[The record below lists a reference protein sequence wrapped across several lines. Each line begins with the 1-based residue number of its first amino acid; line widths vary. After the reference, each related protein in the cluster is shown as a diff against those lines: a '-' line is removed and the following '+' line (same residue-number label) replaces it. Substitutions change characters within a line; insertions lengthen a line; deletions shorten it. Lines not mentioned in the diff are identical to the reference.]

1 MLKIGNPQ
9 QSQNIYANMT
19 SLKNIDKKPSFAV
32 KSYTTTPIEKR
43 ENILQPAYY
52 MPVFTGKNS
61 SSNHKKGIE
70 TANNIHELITYNIGA
85 IDKPEFG
92 KELENITAKTVLP
105 ALNKYQELSK
115 KHTPLMID
123 IITERGASRKS
134 RMDASSKIFN
144 ALSEKGTEVGINTK
158 PHKELFKKELEK
170 QFDKFVVNPDKLNIM
185 TEGLKQGIY
194 NKKEITREEKKALLN
209 SDKKNFENYTINL
222 LSNKGTNALKSFTEQ
237 TNTNGMFG
245 KIAEQVSKLWNSDNI
260 EPLVQKDIEKYNK
273 DVYDLRAAKNHDEFK
288 NKFKEIFKVDYDEEL
303 IAKYK
308 DKENNM
314 QTAILANA
322 KINFFKDTFKD
333 LLSDRPLEN
342 KIQTYATTGIVG
354 YNIKETKQQVFENNY
369 KTFAKFLGNN
379 DEEQG
384 KTIIE
389 KKFKEYKLKPDATIE
404 EKFAVMQRMAKKEF
418 KTLTYETKAVTNNK
432 TLDDIKKEY
441 VNSYYAAFGTENDI
455 AKRVSDYNISQKL
468 GSSAAESLILS
479 PIVIGIGIA
488 TGGTGLIPA
497 LKAGAITTGLNLAA
511 YSADRLMSKNGMIK
525 EDVSRIVKFSIL
537 DGSTSVASALAL
549 DGIRFFTSSIFQ
561 GTSAAAKTAAKITE
575 IGMLTAAETVN
586 DAIVQKYITSKVEID
601 GVAYSATFSLAGQ
614 LLDIVRLAKK

>member
-9 QSQNIYANMT
+9 QSQNIYTNMT
-19 SLKNIDKKPSFAV
+19 SLKNIDKKPSFAE
-32 KSYTTTPIEKR
+32 KSFTTNPIEKR
-43 ENILQPAYY
+43 DNLLQPAYY

-61 SSNHKKGIE
+61 SNNHKKGLE
-70 TANNIHELITYNIGA
+70 TAKNIHELIAYNIGA
-85 IDKPEFG
+85 IDKPEFS

-105 ALNKYQELSK
+105 ALNTYEDLSK

-123 IITERGASRKS
+123 VITERGASRKS
-134 RMDASSKIFN
+134 RMDASAKIFN
-144 ALSEKGTEVGINTK
+144 ALTEKGSETGINTA
-158 PHKELFKKELEK
+158 PYKELFTEELNK
-170 QFDKFVVNPDKLNIM
+170 QFDKFVVNPDKLNIL

-194 NKKEITREEKKALLN
+194 NKKEITKDEKKALLN
-209 SDKKNFENYTINL
+209 SDKKNFEKYTINL
-222 LSNKGTNALKSFTEQ
+222 LSNKGTNAIKSFTAQ
-237 TNTNGMFG
+237 TNANGMFG

-273 DVYDLRAAKNHDEFK
+273 DVYDLSAAKNHDEFK

-322 KINFFKDTFKD
+322 KVNFFEDTFKD
-333 LLSDRPLEN
+333 LLSNRPLEHKAN
-342 KIQTYATTGIVG
+342 VYTTTGMPI
-354 YNIKETKQQVFENNY
+354 YTIKETKQQVFERNY
-369 KTFAKFLGNN
+369 NLYAKFLGNN

-384 KTIIE
+384 KNILE
-389 KKFKEYKLKPDATIE
+389 KKFKEYKLNANSSMD

-418 KTLTYETKAVTNNK
+418 KNLKNETKTVTNNK
-432 TLDDIKKEY
+432 SLNEIKKEY

-488 TGGTGLIPA
+488 TGGAGLIPA
-497 LKAGAITTGLNLAA
+497 LKSGVITTGLNLAA
-511 YSADRLMSKNGMIK
+511 YSADRLMSKNGMTKDDI
-525 EDVSRIVKFSIL
+525 SRIVKFSIL

-575 IGMLTAAETVN
+575 IGMLTAAETTN
-586 DAIVQKYITSKVEID
+586 DAIVQKYITSQVEID

>member
-9 QSQNIYANMT
+9 QSQNIYANKT
-19 SLKNIDKKPSFAV
+19 SFRNIEKKSLLLA
-32 KSYTTTPIEKR
+32 TNPIEKR
-43 ENILQPAYY
+43 ENAIINNACYI
-52 MPVFTGKNS
+52 PVFTGRNCS
-61 SSNHKKGIE
+61 NNHKKGIE
-70 TANNIHELITYNIGA
+70 TAKNMHELITYNIGA
-85 IDKPEFG
+85 IDKPEFS
-92 KELENITAKTVLP
+92 KELENITPKTVLP
-105 ALNKYQELSK
+105 ALKTYEEISK

-144 ALSEKGTEVGINTK
+144 ALSDKGSETGINTAPYK
-158 PHKELFKKELEK
+158 DLFNKELNK

-194 NKKEITREEKKALLN
+194 NKKEVTKEEKKALLN
-209 SDKKNFENYTINL
+209 SDKKNFEKYTINL
-222 LSNKGTNALKSFTEQ
+222 LSNKGTNAMKSFTAQ
-237 TNTNGMFG
+237 TNANGMFG

-260 EPLVQKDIEKYNK
+260 EPLVQKDIEKFNK
-273 DVYDLRAAKNHDEFK
+273 DVYDLRATKNHDEFK

-303 IAKYK
+303 IAKCK
-308 DKENNM
+308 DKENNL

-342 KIQTYATTGIVG
+342 KVNVYTTTGMPI
-354 YNIKETKQQVFENNY
+354 YNVKESKKQVYEKNY
-369 KTFAKFLGNN
+369 NAYAKFLGNN

-384 KTIIE
+384 KTILE
-389 KKFKEYKLKPDATIE
+389 KKFKEYKLNSNSTME

-418 KTLTYETKAVTNNK
+418 KSLTYETKAVTNNK
-432 TLDDIKKEY
+432 NLDEIKKEY

-511 YSADRLMSKNGMIK
+511 YSSDRLMSKNGMTK
-525 EDVSRIVKFSIL
+525 EDISRIVKFSLL

-549 DGIRFFTSSIFQ
+549 DGIRFFTSSIFN

-575 IGMLTAAETVN
+575 IGMLTAAETAN